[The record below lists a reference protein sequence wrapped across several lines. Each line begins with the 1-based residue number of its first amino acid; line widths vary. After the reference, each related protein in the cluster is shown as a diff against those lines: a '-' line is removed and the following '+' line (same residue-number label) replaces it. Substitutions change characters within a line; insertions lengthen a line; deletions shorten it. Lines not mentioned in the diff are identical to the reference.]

1 MQKQFTKIML
11 FGFILFGLVLTCIV
25 LRLNPQQGVLV
36 IALFY
41 FSLIAVISC
50 FFSLINFYIRRK
62 LRNNEIYFANIKV
75 SFRQSFILAIFVG
88 ITLFLASIRLLTWW
102 DMILLALSLILLELY
117 FESNKSKPIA
127 GKGQVV

>member
-11 FGFILFGLVLTCIV
+11 FGFILFGLILTFII
-25 LRLNPQQGVLV
+25 LRQNPQQGTLV

-41 FSLIAVISC
+41 ISTVVVISC
-50 FFSLINFYIRRK
+50 FFSLINFYIRKK

-117 FESNKSKPIA
+117 FESNKAEPRD
-127 GKGQVV
+127 GKRQVV